1 MWVVPPVNHNQV
13 PDNLAKQS
21 TELKN
26 ELGKQL
32 DDQAEINGNYNKG
45 FRSDEIN
52 NGNIIFGE
60 V

>member
-21 TELKN
+21 TEFKN

-32 DDQAEINGNYNKG
+32 DDQAEINENYNKG

-52 NGNIIFGE
+52 NGNIICGE